1 MLHAEEKIARLALVD
16 TLSISPLKQF
26 KLLEHFGSAVA
37 VFKAAQDNLDALGFL
52 NAEQIQKILDFDPKI
67 FSKKLAE
74 IEKRDIKFVCH
85 DEPDYPKR
93 LLHTLHFP
101 LVLFYR
107 GDITL
112 LSNDHVVSFVGTR
125 DMTDYGQRVV
135 KTLVTPLAENGAV
148 IVSGMAM
155 GIDAASHT
163 ACVDAGGKTVA
174 IQAQGCE
181 RGHPNTNQRVYENI
195 LENNGCVISEFPW
208 VAANAVS
215 KFFFPRRNRLISGVS
230 DAVVIVEADEKSGA
244 LITAKYALDQNRDVY
259 AVPGNI
265 DQPFSRGCLKIIRDG
280 AHMVTDAA
288 SLMADLGVVD
298 KSEPQQKLDLGLP
311 RDWEKIKPS
320 FELFLSPLE
329 QKIFDSCQ
337 TEPRTMDEIIDL
349 TDEAPPSI
357 SATITKLQI
366 EGRVKEVAGRR
377 FLAVGE

>member
-1 MLHAEEKIARLALVD
+1 MVD

-26 KLLEHFGSAVA
+26 KLLKHFGSATKIFA
-37 VFKAAQDNLDALGFL
+37 TSAADLDSLNFL
-52 NAEQIQKILDFDPKI
+52 TAEQVQKILQFDPVI
-67 FSKKLAE
+67 FSKKLLE
-74 IEKRDIKFVCH
+74 IEKRGIKLVCH
-85 DEPDYPKR
+85 DEPDYPRR

-107 GDITL
+107 GDIGL
-112 LSNDHVVSFVGTR
+112 LSHDHVVSFVGTR

-135 KTLVTPLAENGAV
+135 KTLVTPLAENNAV

-155 GIDAASHT
+155 GIDAAAHT
-163 ACVDAGGKTVA
+163 ACIDAHGKTVA

-181 RGHPNTNQRVYENI
+181 RGHPSTNQRVYENI
-195 LENNGCVISEFPW
+195 LDNNGCVISEFPW
-208 VAANAVS
+208 MAANAVS
-215 KFFFPRRNRLISGVS
+215 KFFFPRRNRLISGVA

-265 DQPFSRGCLKIIRDG
+265 DQPFSRGCLKIICDG

-288 SLMADLGVVD
+288 SLMADLGIVD
-298 KSEPQQKLDLGLP
+298 NSAPQQKLDLGLP
-311 RDWEKIKPS
+311 RDWEKVKPS
-320 FELFLSPLE
+320 FESFLSPLE
-329 QKIFDSCQ
+329 QKIVESCQ
-337 TEPRTMDEIIDL
+337 SEPRTMDEIIDF

-377 FLAVGE
+377 FLAVG